1 MIRKLINAYK
11 KHMIYRATYNELA
24 RLTEKE
30 LYDLGIDRSQIEKV
44 ALEATYGS
52 EEKIEFN
59 FFKDLFKV
67 KTEKDRINEYLSDAV
82 NTVDLENRLRNVDR
96 GLAPWQIRARNFSQ
110 NGWVS

>member
-30 LYDLGIDRSQIEKV
+30 LYDLGIDRSQIE
-44 ALEATYGS
+44 EASREAAYGA

-59 FFKDLFKV
+59 FFKNIFKV

-96 GLAPWQIRARNFSQ
+96 GLAPWQVRARNFSQ
-110 NGWVS
+110 NGWAS

>member
-11 KHMIYRATYNELA
+11 RYAVYRATYNELA
-24 RLTEKE
+24 KLSDRE
-30 LYDLGIDRSQIEKV
+30 LYDLGIDRSQIEE
-44 ALEATYGS
+44 AAREATYGQ

-110 NGWVS
+110 NGWA